1 MTARATTPVGGSLRR
16 LAAVTALVTAFG
28 GGLLLMSA
36 ASAGAAPGD
45 VTLCHATGSET
56 NPFVVITINPAGAY
70 NGHLGDDH
78 QDGEDIIPPFE
89 YQGQTYSQN
98 WNTAGQAIHRNGCK
112 EGTPPTSSSPPTNG
126 GEDGKVTL
134 CHATGSESNPFV
146 VISPSAAGAFNGH
159 LGNSHQN
166 GEDIIPPFEYQGQT
180 YSQNWDAE
188 GMAIF
193 ENGCK
198 PAAPGTQTP
207 PPTKP
212 GESVTPPPTKPGEH
226 VTPPPTKPG
235 EHVTPPV
242 VSGSSS
248 SAAAVP
254 TTRRSPGPIPGA
266 VDAGLNTG
274 TQWQWPVG
282 GALLLLGTAGAVT
295 ALTRR
300 SATRR

>member
-1 MTARATTPVGGSLRR
+1 MTTRATTPVGGSIRR

-28 GGLLLMSA
+28 GGVLLMSA
-36 ASAGAAPGD
+36 ASASASDD
-45 VTLCHATGSET
+45 VTLCHATGSES
-56 NPFVVITINPAGAY
+56 NPFVVITVNPAGAY
-70 NGHLGDDH
+70 NGHLGGDH
-78 QDGEDIIPPFE
+78 QNGEDIIPPFT
-89 YQGQTYSQN
+89 YQGQEYSQN
-98 WNTAGQAIHRNGCK
+98 WDAEGQAIQRNGCVK
-112 EGTPPTSSSPPTNG
+112 GDHSTPPTSSPPNG
-126 GEDGKVTL
+126 HEDDKVTL

-146 VISPSAAGAFNGH
+146 VITVAAAGAFNGH
-159 LGNSHQN
+159 LGNDHQN
-166 GEDIIPPFEYQGQT
+166 GEDIIPPFEFQGQE

-193 ENGCK
+193 DNGCK
-198 PAAPGTQTP
+198 PAAPGTQKP
-207 PPTKP
+207 PPTQ
-212 GESVTPPPTKPGEH
+212 
-226 VTPPPTKPG
+226 PG

-266 VDAGLNTG
+266 VDAGLNTS